1 MSYGK
6 GEEFSSNCQATVAVH
21 EARLRGLNV
30 TALGYN
36 GAQGSVSYELGEHF
50 EEIWQHPK
58 TGKTPTPTTLRASS
72 FDTLL
77 GKVEAQTKAAGRYHI
92 GINMTE
98 NKGHVIT
105 AERLP
110 NGKMIYYDAQDGTF
124 LKLEQYAAREVEYFE
139 VLKVDKLLLRPDIFK
154 QIARWL

>member
-1 MSYGK
+1 M
-6 GEEFSSNCQATVAVH
+6 AVH

-36 GAQGSVSYELGEHF
+36 GAMGSTSYILGEHF
-50 EEIWQHPK
+50 EAVWLHPK
-58 TGKTPTPTTLRASS
+58 TGVTPSPTQLRAAS
-72 FDTLL
+72 FDAMID
-77 GKVEAQTKAAGRYHI
+77 KVYVQTKAAERYHI